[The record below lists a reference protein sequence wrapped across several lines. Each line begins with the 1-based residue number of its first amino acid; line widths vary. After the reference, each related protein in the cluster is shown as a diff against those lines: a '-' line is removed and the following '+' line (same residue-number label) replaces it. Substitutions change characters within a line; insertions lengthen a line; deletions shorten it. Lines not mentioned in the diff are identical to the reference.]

1 MWIGLITASKS
12 KTRQSTGNG
21 WGKNREVETHAEGC
35 GGNWWET
42 LEKQDEMR
50 QREEYTGRFQHGET
64 DKGDKVAPGWKS
76 EPGSLYQNMITRTNW
91 SWHKHTSDVLGKIC
105 AVYFLFYFHSV
116 KRQMIFFKRQTEMT
130 MLQWDT
136 LLCMVL
142 LVQRVSW
149 RCCIKVY
156 LENILP
162 STYSISHPKWSNT
175 IFNWLFGSISFAIF
189 HDFYC
194 LSFFSVLHK
203 SAAGGLCLLFA
214 APLLCPAYTSP
225 PPTFFAWEAILI
237 IDQMAYLSHT
247 SDHHYLPNRIS
258 MLAGLRWGSFTH
270 ISPVIGPII
279 KLEAF
284 PRCAS
289 VNGACEKT
297 GFSA

>member
-1 MWIGLITASKS
+1 
-12 KTRQSTGNG
+12 
-21 WGKNREVETHAEGC
+21 
-35 GGNWWET
+35 
-42 LEKQDEMR
+42 
-50 QREEYTGRFQHGET
+50 
-64 DKGDKVAPGWKS
+64 
-76 EPGSLYQNMITRTNW
+76 
-91 SWHKHTSDVLGKIC
+91 
-105 AVYFLFYFHSV
+105 
-116 KRQMIFFKRQTEMT
+116 MIFFFLRDRQKFT

-136 LLCMVL
+136 ILCQVL
-142 LVQRVSW
+142 SYWSKWSRGD
-149 RCCIKVY
+149 Y

-162 STYSISHPKWSNT
+162 STYSISHPKWSDT
-175 IFNWLFGSISFAIF
+175 IFNWLSGSISFAIF
-189 HDFYC
+189 HYFYC
-194 LSFFSVLHK
+194 LPFFFSVLHK
-203 SAAGGLCLLFA
+203 SAAGGHCLLFA
-214 APLLCPAYTSP
+214 GPLLCPAYTSP